1 MSKLESIIK
10 KLGEFEQT
18 LGQLSTVVFFLKKDN
33 KKIRK
38 ELKECKYH
46 REKLYEELV
55 KRYESLKDERGN

>member
-1 MSKLESIIK
+1 MSNLESIIK

-18 LGQLSTVVFFLKKDN
+18 LGQLSTVVLFLKKDN

-46 REKLYEELV
+46 RVKLYEELV